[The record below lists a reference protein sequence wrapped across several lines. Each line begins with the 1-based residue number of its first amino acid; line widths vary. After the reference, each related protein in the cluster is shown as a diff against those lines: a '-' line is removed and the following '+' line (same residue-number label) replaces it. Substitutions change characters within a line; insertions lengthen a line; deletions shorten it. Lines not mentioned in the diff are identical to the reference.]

1 MADQYNLVDNMISE
15 MNQNNSPQVLGYNPN
30 PPMQGGGG
38 GQMGAPTGAPPQQ
51 MQQMQQPMMGQQ
63 PMPPQYAPQEQ
74 GARMGEVQYNPP
86 SQQQAPTV
94 QNNMH
99 ANMQGEQMV
108 PEDEDQHMMMDAP
121 DLSSYGMDEEEGG
134 MMDGLLEQ
142 SKGPLIV
149 VALAF
154 LMSLPQVSG
163 MVRNLVARFTTN
175 PMYVNVMMAVLMGVA
190 FYLVNMVLG

>member
-15 MNQNNSPQVLGYNPN
+15 MNQNNSPQVLSYNPSPN
-30 PPMQGGGG
+30 MQGGGAP
-38 GQMGAPTGAPPQQ
+38 MGAPTGAPMPQ
-51 MQQMQQPMMGQQ
+51 QQMQQPMMGQQ
-63 PMPPQYAPQEQ
+63 PMPPQYSPEG
-74 GARMGEVQYNPP
+74 GARMGEVQYIPP
-86 SQQQAPTV
+86 SQQQAHTV
-94 QNNMH
+94 QNNMQ

-108 PEDEDQHMMMDAP
+108 PTSDDQHMMMDAP
-121 DLSSYGMDEEEGG
+121 DLSSYGMDEEETG
-134 MMDGLLEQ
+134 MMEGILDQ

-190 FYLVNMVLG
+190 FLLVNMVIG